1 MFNPRNG
8 YPCDSN
14 IMEMTS
20 FDFNKKYAEYLEE
33 GHYGLAINIDTVVNY
48 LDKKFQ
54 ELILI
59 PGFKYSQIK
68 LKFNMSRF
76 YCEPR
81 EIDTYEIEKEI
92 DRLVKNYD
100 EAQKDLEAN
109 IFRFGG

>member
-1 MFNPRNG
+1 MTNKEFN
-8 YPCDSN
+8 
-14 IMEMTS
+14 E
-20 FDFNKKYAEYLEE
+20 KYKDYLEE
-33 GHYGLAINIDTVVNY
+33 GHYGLAINISTVAEY
-48 LDKKFQ
+48 LDSKFQ
-54 ELILI
+54 EFIQV

-81 EIDTYEIEKEI
+81 EIDTYEVEKEI
-92 DRLVKNYD
+92 DRLVKNFD

>member
-20 FDFNKKYAEYLEE
+20 FEFNEKYKDFLEE
-33 GHYGLAINIDTVVNY
+33 GHYGLAINIPEVVDY
-48 LDKKFQ
+48 LDTKFQ
-54 ELILI
+54 GLIQV

-81 EIDTYEIEKEI
+81 EIDSYEVEKEI
-92 DRLVKNYD
+92 DRLVKEWDKIN
-100 EAQKDLEAN
+100 ELS
-109 IFRFGG
+109 

>member
-20 FDFNKKYAEYLEE
+20 FEFNEKYKDFLEE
-33 GHYGLAINIDTVVNY
+33 GHYGLAINITEVVDY
-48 LDKKFQ
+48 LDTKFQ
-54 ELILI
+54 ELTQV

-81 EIDTYEIEKEI
+81 EIDSYEVEKEI
-92 DRLVKNYD
+92 DRLVKEWDKNN
-100 EAQKDLEAN
+100 ELS
-109 IFRFGG
+109 

>member
-20 FDFNKKYAEYLEE
+20 FEFNEKYKDFLEE
-33 GHYGLAINIDTVVNY
+33 GHYGLAINIPEIVDY
-48 LDKKFQ
+48 LDNKFQ
-54 ELILI
+54 ELIQV

-76 YCEPR
+76 YCQPR
-81 EIDTYEIEKEI
+81 EIDSYEVEKEI
-92 DRLVKNYD
+92 DRLVKEWDKIN
-100 EAQKDLEAN
+100 ELS
-109 IFRFGG
+109 

>member
-20 FDFNKKYAEYLEE
+20 FEFNEKYKDFLEE
-33 GHYGLAINIDTVVNY
+33 GHYGLAINITEVVDY
-48 LDKKFQ
+48 LDTKFQ
-54 ELILI
+54 ELIQV
-59 PGFKYSQIK
+59 PGFKYSQIN

-81 EIDTYEIEKEI
+81 EIDSYEVEKEI
-92 DRLVKNYD
+92 DRLVKEWDKIN
-100 EAQKDLEAN
+100 ELS
-109 IFRFGG
+109 

>member
-20 FDFNKKYAEYLEE
+20 FEFNEKYKDFLEE
-33 GHYGLAINIDTVVNY
+33 GHYGLAINIPEVVDY
-48 LDKKFQ
+48 LDTKFQ
-54 ELILI
+54 GLIQV

-81 EIDTYEIEKEI
+81 EIDSYEVEKEI
-92 DRLVKNYD
+92 DRLVKEWDKNN
-100 EAQKDLEAN
+100 ELS
-109 IFRFGG
+109 